1 MRPSE
6 EKTLEDSVKDLLV
19 NRYSLHE
26 VHSYIWQYAEEM
38 KALGMET
45 VPNLRILGASNPNA
59 ELLRG
64 SMIPTQLCQI
74 KANLGYA
81 DAFGIF
87 EVGRTVD
94 GVDEKN
100 LAREHRMLGI
110 TLYSRVQ
117 GAEALY
123 MRLRDALCELVD
135 TLRRRQLSFSALEAC
150 ESWQHPKNLN
160 ALLADGQQ
168 IGYLGML
175 HPSVLA
181 KLDEKA
187 QVVYAEVDMDLLTA
201 VPMGDF
207 IYRVP
212 SRYPGMEQ
220 DLTVL
225 CDRYEPIAK
234 AVEAVGSPLLQKLA
248 VVSTF
253 ADAQGKSISVRLFFS
268 HPDRTLT
275 GEEVQQVMEAI
286 VARLHDAGYRLK

>member
-1 MRPSE
+1 M
-6 EKTLEDSVKDLLV
+6 
-19 NRYSLHE
+19 
-26 VHSYIWQYAEEM
+26 
-38 KALGMET
+38 
-45 VPNLRILGASNPNA
+45 
-59 ELLRG
+59 
-64 SMIPTQLCQI
+64 
-74 KANLGYA
+74 
-81 DAFGIF
+81 
-87 EVGRTVD
+87 
-94 GVDEKN
+94 DEKN

-135 TLRRRQLSFSALEAC
+135 TLRRWQLSFSALEAC

-160 ALLADGQQ
+160 ALLADGRQ
-168 IGYLGML
+168 IGYLGTL